1 MLSQVSGNVS
11 QAQSDA
17 CVGAYHGLQC
27 TSACSVD
34 VEEKLYTEAV
44 GMGIAC
50 ITLSQRLALE
60 DFHTQELR
68 MGANNERGYE
78 ICKISRDHGSFDPRT
93 AGAGL
98 QCTPDLKLTSPL
110 QVGGTL

>member
-1 MLSQVSGNVS
+1 MHPTVR
-11 QAQSDA
+11 QSNA
-17 CVGAYHGLQC
+17 CVVAWYGLQC

-34 VEEKLYTEAV
+34 VEEKLYREAV

-60 DFHTQELR
+60 EFHTQELR

-78 ICKISRDHGSFDPRT
+78 LRAVGNVVT
-93 AGAGL
+93 A
-98 QCTPDLKLTSPL
+98 
-110 QVGGTL
+110 